1 MFSAATHEDPAPS
14 FHRQGKQ
21 IVNMETYFNELAS
34 LLDRSLAPGEVYTC
48 AFDAEASDFV
58 RMNRGK
64 IRQPGSVLQR
74 YLRLHLIRG
83 QRHAEQCFALSGDL
97 ARDRGSVASAFS
109 WLRDTLSELPD
120 DPHLS
125 YATDV
130 ESSRSV
136 KSREL
141 PAAEE
146 VIANVLDAAAGLDLV
161 GIYAAGPVYRGFAN
175 SLGQRNWHEVTS
187 FNLQWSLYHR
197 ADKAVKTAYGGFD
210 WSAGAFEAK
219 MHDARERLSL
229 LAVPARSLEPGSYRA
244 YLTPS
249 AMEEI
254 AGMLCWGGFSG
265 RALATRQSCLFRVQD
280 GEAAFDPSVGF
291 SENTVD
297 GVAPAFQGEGF
308 TRPAAVPLIREGRL
322 VGSLVSPR
330 TAKEYALATN
340 GANAAEMPESLD
352 MAAGELSASDALAAL
367 DSGLYIGNLWYLN
380 FSDRPACRMT
390 GMTRFASF
398 WVEHGKIVA
407 PVNVMRFDDSLFR
420 LLGDRLVGLTSE
432 RELVVDANSY
442 RSRNVGSMR
451 LPGAVV
457 SEMAF
462 TL

>member
-1 MFSAATHEDPAPS
+1 MFLAVTHEDPTPFAYR
-14 FHRQGKQ
+14 HGEG

-64 IRQPGSVLQR
+64 IRQPGSVAQR

-83 QRHAEQCFALSGDL
+83 KRHAEQCFALSGNL
-97 ARDRGSVASAFS
+97 ARDRVCVASAFS
-109 WLRDTLSELPD
+109 WLRETLSELPD

-125 YATDV
+125 YATDI

-136 KSREL
+136 KGREL

-146 VIANVLDAAAGLDLV
+146 VVASVLDAAAGLDLV

-175 SLGQRNWHEVTS
+175 SLGQRNWHEATS

-210 WSAGAFEAK
+210 WSVGTFETK
-219 MHDARERLSL
+219 MRDARERLAL
-229 LAVPARSLEPGSYRA
+229 LAMPARSLEPGSYRA

-280 GEAAFDPSVGF
+280 GEAAFDRSVGF
-291 SENTVD
+291 TENTVD

-308 TRPAAVPLIREGRL
+308 TRPDAVPLVREGQL

-352 MAAGELSASDALAAL
+352 MAAGTLSAADAMSAL
-367 DSGLYIGNLWYLN
+367 DRGLYIGNLWYLN

-420 LLGDRLVGLTSE
+420 LLGDKLVGLTSE
-432 RELVVDANSY
+432 RELMVDANSY